1 MNRQKE
7 KQKHIPYSDT
17 TIPKER
23 SKADIEKLLTDSGVE
38 DVQWTTYHGSTSLR
52 FLWHLIVKGVEK
64 EILFQF
70 TPPIIT
76 TTKRVWSERDQKT
89 IKANVQLEN
98 TAYRLLWHYL
108 KNKLEA
114 VQWGMETLEKEFL
127 SHAVVS
133 LPNGQETTVGE
144 SINAVFEH
152 VRSPALT
159 YKPEAEP
166 QRANGVVIDV

>member
-1 MNRQKE
+1 MDKSKE
-7 KQKHIPYSDT
+7 KRIPYSDT

-23 SKADIEKLLTDSGVE
+23 SKADIEKLLMDTGIQ
-38 DVQWTTYHGSTSLR
+38 DVQWTTYHGTSSLR
-52 FLWHLIVKGVEK
+52 FLWHLTVKGVEK
-64 EILFQF
+64 EIMFQF

-76 TTKRVWSERDQKT
+76 TQKRIWSERDQKT
-89 IKANVQLEN
+89 IKATVQLEN

-114 VQWGMETLEKEFL
+114 VQWGMETIEKEFL

-144 SINAVFEH
+144 SIMGVLES

-159 YKPEAEP
+159 YAPERKQTP
-166 QRANGVVIDV
+166 IGRVIDQ